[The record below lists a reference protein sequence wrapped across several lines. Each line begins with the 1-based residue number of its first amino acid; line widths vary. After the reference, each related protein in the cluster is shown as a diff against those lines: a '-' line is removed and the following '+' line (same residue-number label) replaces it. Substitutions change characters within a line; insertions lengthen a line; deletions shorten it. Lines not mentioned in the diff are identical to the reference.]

1 MSCDIKTKEF
11 VSYRDDMKFIIEEDL
26 PKVGAY
32 LYVYEGDNCVFDCLQ
47 DSIDI
52 CKEIALEQYN
62 VPLESWK
69 NSSR

>member
-1 MSCDIKTKEF
+1 
-11 VSYRDDMKFIIEEDL
+11 MKFIIEEDL